1 MASST
6 HIVWICNDCG
16 NEADRWQ
23 EYCPSPW
30 CRSQNTM
37 QETKVSV
44 PVAKTSIIN
53 SKNSELIDLS
63 SVSESVGNRITLDN
77 TEINRVLGGGIT
89 SDSVILITGEPGIG
103 KSTMLLQ
110 ISNDCSNY
118 GSVLYLSG
126 EESDRQ
132 IKSRATRLGI
142 SGDNLILSS
151 NTYLEEFLKD
161 IENYTPSL
169 LVIDSIQ
176 TLESTSNNSP
186 PGSVSQIRDCGLIL
200 MNWAKSANVPVIIA
214 GHITK
219 DGTGAGPRLLEH
231 MVDVVLYLEGEN
243 LNDYRVLRSTKN
255 RFGST
260 TEIGVLS
267 MEISGLKPVE
277 DPSKNL
283 ISNRL
288 ESTSGSC
295 ITPVIEGNRALMME
309 VQGLTS
315 PTFSTSAPR
324 RIASGIDFNRLLMLT
339 TVLSK
344 KTNISMLSQDVIVN
358 VVGGF
363 RINEPAVDCAILCAL
378 ASSYRDVP
386 LDPHLVVFGEI
397 GLTGEL
403 RPVSNFA
410 RRIEEAKRL
419 GFKKCIIPKSDKT
432 LLDSYDEMD
441 IIYAGDINEVLFNI
455 LG

>member
-1 MASST
+1 
-6 HIVWICNDCG
+6 
-16 NEADRWQ
+16 
-23 EYCPSPW
+23 
-30 CRSQNTM
+30 M
-37 QETKVSV
+37 QETEVSV
-44 PVAKTSIIN
+44 AVAKTSIIN
-53 SKNSELIDLS
+53 AKNSELIDLS

-77 TEINRVLGGGIT
+77 TEINRVLGGGLT

-110 ISNDCSNY
+110 IANDCSNY
-118 GSVLYLSG
+118 GPVLYLSG

-151 NTYLEEFLKD
+151 NTYLEDFLKD

-176 TLESTSNNSP
+176 TLESTTNNSP

-219 DGTGAGPRLLEH
+219 DGTVAGPRLLEH

-419 GFKKCIIPKSDKT
+419 GFKKCIIPKSDQT
-432 LLDSYDEMD
+432 LLDSDDEMD

>member
-6 HIVWICNDCG
+6 HTVWICTDCG

-37 QETKVSV
+37 KETKVSL
-44 PVAKTSIIN
+44 PVSSINASKT
-53 SKNSELIDLS
+53 KNTPLIDLS
-63 SVSESVGNRITLDN
+63 SVDESVGNRIILAN
-77 TEINRVLGGGIT
+77 GEINRVLGGGIT

-110 ISNDCSNY
+110 IADECSSH
-118 GSVLYLSG
+118 GPVLYLSG

-132 IKSRATRLGI
+132 IKSRSKRLSIAGN
-142 SGDNLILSS
+142 NLILSS
-151 NTYLEEFLKD
+151 NTCLEDFLRD
-161 IENYTPSL
+161 IEGYSPSL
-169 LVIDSIQ
+169 LVVDSIQ
-176 TLESTSNNSP
+176 TLESSSNNSP

-200 MNWAKSANVPVIIA
+200 MNWAKSENVPVIIA

-219 DGTGAGPRLLEH
+219 DGTVAGPRVLEH

-243 LNDYRVLRSTKN
+243 LNDYRLLRSTKN

-267 MEISGLKPVE
+267 MGITGLTPVE

-288 ESTSGSC
+288 DNTSGSC

-315 PTFSTSAPR
+315 PTYSTSAPR

-344 KTNISMLSQDVIVN
+344 KTNISMTAQDVIVN

-363 RINEPAVDCAILCAL
+363 KINEPAVDCAILCAL
-378 ASSYRDVP
+378 ASSFRDVP
-386 LDPHLVVFGEI
+386 LDPRLVVFGEV

-403 RPVSNFA
+403 RPVSNFSK
-410 RRIEEAKRL
+410 RIEEAKRL
-419 GFKKCIIPKSDKT
+419 GFKKCIIPKTEELRTIPDK
-432 LLDSYDEMD
+432 EMD
-441 IIYAGDINEVLFNI
+441 IIYAGDINEVLTSI